1 MWRLFGR
8 IRVGTCVLGAVLL
21 LGGPAARGFATGN
34 PLSLTIDPA
43 TVRQK
48 SEKTT
53 STTLATVLLKEPSP
67 AFFVCVIRSDSE
79 AKITF
84 PTIIFRKGDV
94 KGTSEGQVEWKAI
107 LHVSRVRIS
116 AYNAD
121 APDRKLTYTVTLIP
135 EEEFAP
141 VQPAP

>member
-1 MWRLFGR
+1 MRSLFGQIR
-8 IRVGTCVLGAVLL
+8 ILSGILGILFL
-21 LGGPAARGFATGN
+21 LGVPEAWGFATGN
-34 PLSLTIDPA
+34 PLSLAIDPA

-48 SEKTT
+48 SQKTT

-67 AFFVCVIRSDSE
+67 AFFVCVIRSDNE

-84 PTIIFRKGDV
+84 PTIVFRKGDM
-94 KGTSEGQVEWKAI
+94 KGTSEGKVQWKAI

-121 APDRKLTYTVTLIP
+121 APDRKLTFTVTLVP

-141 VQPAP
+141 TAPAP